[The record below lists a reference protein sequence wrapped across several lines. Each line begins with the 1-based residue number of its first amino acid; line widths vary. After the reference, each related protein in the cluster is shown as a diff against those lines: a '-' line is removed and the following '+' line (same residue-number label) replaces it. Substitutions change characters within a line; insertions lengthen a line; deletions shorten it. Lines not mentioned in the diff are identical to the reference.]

1 MKKIVLIGLAM
12 FTPILMAKDLL
23 KSINVLDRTVL
34 PMTESAALTA
44 QVNAHLFL
52 DGSTEFG
59 IHLPGGGYESLVLD
73 DLKVRSNNN
82 FTWVGRFK
90 GHPESSVSFAYVNG
104 YISGVAFNDRETF
117 EFMPQAKDQIRIA
130 SLLTDAFAECEV
142 DEVSDTALPV
152 SNQKIPTTPSGST
165 DTLDV
170 MVIYTPQARDAAG
183 GVSGIEATAQ
193 AAVDAMN
200 LSFDNSNVD
209 AEAKISYV
217 GLANYNDSGSSSESL
232 TWVRSDPTVA
242 QLRTAYGAD
251 MVSLLSNDIGGSCG
265 RGYVMQSPGAG
276 FESFAYQVT
285 SRSCAVGNL
294 SFAHEFGHNMGLEH
308 NPENSSTDPMNASNP
323 WSFGHY
329 HNNEYRTVM
338 SYSAQCANG
347 CSRRQYFS
355 NPDVQ
360 YLGLDTGIADTRDNA
375 RTLRQTAGIV
385 AAFRPEANDTIFED
399 GYEG

>member
-1 MKKIVLIGLAM
+1 MKKIVLICLAL
-12 FTPILMAKDLL
+12 FTPLLMAKDLL
-23 KSINVLDRTVL
+23 KSINVLDRIVL
-34 PMTESAALTA
+34 PTTESAALTA
-44 QVNAHLFL
+44 QVNSHLFS

-73 DLKVRSNNN
+73 ELKVRSNDN
-82 FTWVGRFK
+82 FTWVGHIK

-104 YISGVAFNDRETF
+104 YISGAAFTDRETF
-117 EFMPQAKDQIRIA
+117 EFTPQAKDQIRIA
-130 SLLTDAFAECEV
+130 SLLTDAFAECDV
-142 DEVSDTALPV
+142 DEVSHVSLPV
-152 SNQKIPTTPSGST
+152 NNQAIPAIPSGTT
-165 DTLDV
+165 DTFDV

-183 GVSGIEATAQ
+183 GVGAIEAVAQ
-193 AAVDAMN
+193 SAVDAMN
-200 LSFDNSNVD
+200 LSLDNSNVD
-209 AEAKISYV
+209 AEARLSYA
-217 GLANYNDSGSSSESL
+217 GLVAYNDSGDSSTDLS
-232 TWVRSDPTVA
+232 WVSSDSHVA

-251 MVSLLSNDIGGSCG
+251 MVSLLVNSMSGCG
-265 RGYVMQSPGAG
+265 RGYVMRSPGSGFAG
-276 FESFAYQVT
+276 SAFQVT
-285 SRSCAVGNL
+285 KRSCAVGNL

-308 NPENSSTDPMNASNP
+308 NPEDSSATSASASNP

-360 YLGLDTGIADTRDNA
+360 YLGLDTGIEDTRDNA
-375 RTLRQTAGIV
+375 RTLRQTAAIV
-385 AAFRPEANDTIFED
+385 AEFRPVANDTIFED